1 MSASPS
7 DRTQSKPGLLDRLSI
22 KAKVVL
28 AISSVILVV
37 IAVGGVSYTSFVH
50 VSHDVDLYAYDV
62 EVATEA
68 AKVEVEFLRMRLHA
82 REFALTGR
90 EDHADAVREIEP
102 MLRRHIQELLVLVES
117 QPQARAWVTEIQEAF
132 EGYIEDFHRTEAI
145 QAELHTLFEDNLR
158 PNGDR
163 MVVDLDAILEAARA
177 ENNSDAMILASTARE
192 HALLAQVYTLML
204 ITDHSDT
211 YGDLAR
217 REFGLMEATLDGLEA
232 TLRTEEERTLF
243 ADLTASQTAYKNGFE
258 RYHADIVALDALIDG
273 HMIEVAETLTLDAE
287 LLQAAMAD
295 HERETEADMRS
306 VIWLAE
312 MEIIAISLAGTA
324 LGIGVAWLV
333 GGGLARPISAMTHAM
348 RLIAAGDTSTI
359 IPSRGRGDEIG
370 TMAETVHVFKENL
383 IQNVELASRAAEE
396 RRVRE
401 IRVTKLT
408 ELTGAFDRNVETMLQ
423 GMVSASAQLKSTAS
437 DLSESAEES
446 SHKATEVAASSEEAA
461 KSFQSV
467 AGAAEELDSAI
478 QDISRQVVQQTSIA
492 EKAVAAIDRSDRQVQ
507 NLSEEARK
515 IGEVVNLITS
525 IAEQTNL
532 LALNATIE
540 AARAGEAGKGFAVV
554 ASEVKNLANQT
565 AKATEQI
572 AGQISAIQG
581 STGQTVETIQEVG
594 SRIKEMQEISTSV
607 AAAVEQQNAATR
619 DISGH
624 VRQAVQGSHEVSVS
638 ITGVSH
644 VAHRTGTTA
653 HELDE
658 ASAHLSTQADTLK
671 GFVHKFLEDVQ
682 AV

>member
-7 DRTQSKPGLLDRLSI
+7 DRTQPKPGFFSRLGIRTKVTLAILSVI
-22 KAKVVL
+22 VVL
-28 AISSVILVV
+28 IVVAGISYS
-37 IAVGGVSYTSFVH
+37 SFVH
-50 VSHDVDLYAYDV
+50 VSHDVDLYAHDV

-82 REFALTGR
+82 REFAVTGR
-90 EDHADAVREIEP
+90 PDHAEVVRETEP
-102 MLRRHIQELLVLVES
+102 ALRQHIRELLDLVEGE
-117 QPQARAWVTEIQEAF
+117 PQAQAWVEEIQETF
-132 EGYIEDFHRTEAI
+132 EAYIADFQQAETL
-145 QAELHTLFEDNLR
+145 QAELSTLFEDNLQ

-163 MVVDLDAILEAARA
+163 MVVDLDGSLEAARA

-204 ITDHSDT
+204 ITNHSDT
-211 YGDLAR
+211 YSDLAH
-217 REFGLMEATLDGLEA
+217 REFDLMEATLDGLEA
-232 TLRTEEERTLF
+232 TLRTDEERALF
-243 ADLTASQTAYKNGFE
+243 ADLTASEVAYKEGFE
-258 RYHADIVALDALIDG
+258 RYHADIIALDRLVDG
-273 HMIEVAETLTLDAE
+273 HMVEMAETLTLDAE

-295 HERETEADMRS
+295 HERETEADMRA

-312 MEIIAISLAGTA
+312 MEIIGISLGGTA

-333 GGGLARPISAMTHAM
+333 GGGIARPISTMTHAM
-348 RLIAAGDTSTI
+348 RLIAAGDTSVT

-370 TMAETVHVFKENL
+370 VMAETVHVFKENL
-383 IQNVELASRAAEE
+383 IQNVEFASRAAEE
-396 RRVRE
+396 RRARE

-408 ELTGAFDRNVETMLQ
+408 ELTGAFDRNAESML
-423 GMVSASAQLKSTAS
+423 GGVVSASTQLKATAS
-437 DLSESAEES
+437 DLSDSAEES
-446 SHKATEVAASSEEAA
+446 SQKATEVAASSEEAA
-461 KSFQSV
+461 KSFQTV
-467 AGAAEELDSAI
+467 AGAAEDLDRAI
-478 QDISRQVVQQTSIA
+478 QEIIRQVDEQTSIA
-492 EKAVAAIDRSDRQVQ
+492 EQAGAAIDRSDRQVKD
-507 NLSEEARK
+507 LSEEARK

-565 AKATEQI
+565 AKATEKI
-572 AGQISAIQG
+572 AGQIGAIQG
-581 STGQTVETIQEVG
+581 STGQTVDTIQEVG
-594 SRIKEMQEISTSV
+594 NRIKEMREISTAV
-607 AAAVEQQNAATR
+607 AAAVEQQNTATR

-624 VRQAVQGSHEVSVS
+624 VRQAAQGSHEVSVN
-638 ITGVSH
+638 ITGVSQ
-644 VAHRTGTTA
+644 VAHRTGVTA

-658 ASAHLSTQADTLK
+658 ASAHLSTQADRLK